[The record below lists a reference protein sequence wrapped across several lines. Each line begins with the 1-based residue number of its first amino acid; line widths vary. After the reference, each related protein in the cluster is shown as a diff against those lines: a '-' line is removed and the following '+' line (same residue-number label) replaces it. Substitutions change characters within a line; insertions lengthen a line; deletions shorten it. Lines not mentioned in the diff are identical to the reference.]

1 MAPLTLPIAGCPT
14 TLPCPAVPD
23 LPPALPSNLRQVVVV
38 CLFCG
43 LAWAVLAIGCFLV
56 LRQRRGL
63 WQRKIALFAIVLS
76 VLSLIIAQ
84 RAWAAY
90 LSLASIHWTT
100 TFQLEHYLGAAY
112 DSSIRPMIQNFRG
125 LMVLDMLALAGFALF
140 LLTRAARTG
149 FSRLRSRR
157 ANAAPYPTT

>member
-14 TLPCPAVPD
+14 GIPCPIPYP
-23 LPPALPSNLRQVVVV
+23 PPALPADLQQAAAI
-38 CLFCG
+38 CLFCA
-43 LAWAVLAIGCFLV
+43 LAWTVLAIVCFLV
-56 LRQRRGL
+56 PRQRRGL
-63 WQRKIALFAIVLS
+63 WRRKSAIVALLLGA
-76 VLSLIIAQ
+76 LSLLIAQ
-84 RAWAAY
+84 RARAAY

-140 LLTRAARTG
+140 LLARAARTG
-149 FSRLRSRR
+149 ISRLRSRR